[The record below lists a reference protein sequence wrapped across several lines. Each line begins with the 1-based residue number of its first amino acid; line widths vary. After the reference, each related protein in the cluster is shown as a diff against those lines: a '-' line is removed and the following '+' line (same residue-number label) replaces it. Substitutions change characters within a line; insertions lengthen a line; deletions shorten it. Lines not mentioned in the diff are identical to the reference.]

1 MSDNDALS
9 HLYRQLPAEQPS
21 TRLDAKVLAAVNTEL
36 AASRAQRARSQRRW
50 RYQVPLATA
59 ATVVL
64 AVALFLRQPETQQ
77 ELLSPRSKDGVAMY
91 KELAREAG
99 SDSAAY
105 KKAPSTI
112 DELRVMQPPLMSA
125 PPPVP
130 APPMVA
136 MMDLPAPV
144 SSPTVA
150 PESTNAA
157 IASAEPPPARSHV
170 PNMAGIARMGII
182 ADGAL
187 PKMQLGALLN
197 EAAGMPAKE
206 FCERLQALWIA
217 TDAVPDCPTNDGQH
231 QWPAPLAI
239 TWQVTGGHV
248 QSAELRR

>member
-36 AASRAQRARSQRRW
+36 AASRAQRARSQWRW

-77 ELLSPRSKDGVAMY
+77 ELLSPRSKDGVARY
-91 KELAREAG
+91 SALAHEAG
-99 SDSAAY
+99 SDSAAD

-112 DELRVMQPPLMSA
+112 DELRVMQPPPMSA
-125 PPPVP
+125 PPPPVP
-130 APPMVA
+130 APPVA
-136 MMDLPAPV
+136 EMMDLPAP
-144 SSPTVA
+144 A
-150 PESTNAA
+150 
-157 IASAEPPPARSHV
+157 
-170 PNMAGIARMGII
+170 PNMARIAPLGII
-182 ADGAL
+182 AESAL

-197 EAAGMPAKE
+197 EAAGMSAKE
-206 FCERLQALWIA
+206 FCARLQTLWSGVGTA
-217 TDAVPDCPTNDGQH
+217 PDCPTTDGQH
-231 QWPAPLAI
+231 QWPAPLAV

-248 QSAELRR
+248 RSAELRR

>member
-1 MSDNDALS
+1 MSDSEALGR
-9 HLYRQLPAEQPS
+9 LYRRLPAEEPS

-36 AASRAQRARSQRRW
+36 AASREQRARSQRRW

-64 AVALFLRQPETQQ
+64 AMALFLPQTETPQ
-77 ELLSPRSKDGVAMY
+77 ELRSPGGEDSVARY
-91 KELAREAG
+91 SALAHEAG
-99 SDSAAY
+99 SDSAADQN
-105 KKAPSTI
+105 PSSGVH
-112 DELRVMQPPLMSA
+112 ELRRLPPPPPPMSA

-130 APPMVA
+130 APPVA
-136 MMDLPAPV
+136 EMMNLPAPV
-144 SSPTVA
+144 PKV
-150 PESTNAA
+150 
-157 IASAEPPPARSHV
+157 
-170 PNMAGIARMGII
+170 AGIARMGII

-197 EAAGMPAKE
+197 EAAGIPAKE

-217 TDAVPDCPTNDGQH
+217 TDAAPDCPTNDGQH

-248 QSAELRR
+248 RSAELRR

>member
-1 MSDNDALS
+1 MSDSEALGR
-9 HLYRQLPAEQPS
+9 LYRRLPAEEPS

-36 AASRAQRARSQRRW
+36 AASREQRARSQRRW

-64 AVALFLRQPETQQ
+64 AMALFLRQPETQQ
-77 ELLSPRSKDGVAMY
+77 ELLSPRSEDMVSEY
-91 KELAREAG
+91 RVLAHEAG
-99 SDSAAY
+99 SDSAAD

-130 APPMVA
+130 APPVA
-136 MMDLPAPV
+136 EMMNLPAPV
-144 SSPTVA
+144 PKV
-150 PESTNAA
+150 
-157 IASAEPPPARSHV
+157 
-170 PNMAGIARMGII
+170 AGIARMGII

-217 TDAVPDCPTNDGQH
+217 TDAAPDCPTNDGQH

-248 QSAELRR
+248 RSAELRR

>member
-36 AASRAQRARSQRRW
+36 ATARQQRARSQRRW

-64 AVALFLRQPETQQ
+64 AMALFLRQTETQQ
-77 ELLSPRSKDGVAMY
+77 ELRSPGSEDSIARYSV
-91 KELAREAG
+91 LAHEAG
-99 SDSAAY
+99 SDIATDQDP
-105 KKAPSTI
+105 PSGAH
-112 DELRVMQPPLMSA
+112 EPRKLLPPPPPMSV

-136 MMDLPAPV
+136 MMELPAPV
-144 SSPTVA
+144 P
-150 PESTNAA
+150 NMAA
-157 IASAEPPPARSHV
+157 IAP
-170 PNMAGIARMGII
+170 MGII
-182 ADGAL
+182 ADRAL

-206 FCERLQALWIA
+206 FCTGLLKLWPTLETA
-217 TDAVPDCPTNDGQH
+217 PACPISDGQH
-231 QWPAPLAI
+231 EWPEPLPVA
-239 TWQVTGGHV
+239 WRVNAGQV

>member
-1 MSDNDALS
+1 MSDSEALGR
-9 HLYRQLPAEQPS
+9 LYRRLPAEEPS

-36 AASRAQRARSQRRW
+36 AASREQRARSQRRW

-64 AVALFLRQPETQQ
+64 AMALFLSQTETPQ
-77 ELLSPRSKDGVAMY
+77 ELRSPRSEDSVAMY
-91 KELAREAG
+91 KELAHEAG
-99 SDSAAY
+99 SDSAAD
-105 KKAPSTI
+105 KKAQSTI

-130 APPMVA
+130 APPVVA
-136 MMDLPAPV
+136 MMDLPAPI
-144 SSPTVA
+144 SSPTIA
-150 PESTNAA
+150 PEPMNAA
-157 IASAEPPPARSHV
+157 AAEPPPARSHV

-197 EAAGMPAKE
+197 EATGMPAKE

-217 TDAVPDCPTNDGQH
+217 TDAAPDCPTNDGQH

-248 QSAELRR
+248 RSAELRR

>member
-1 MSDNDALS
+1 MSDSEALGR
-9 HLYRQLPAEQPS
+9 LYRRLPAEEPS

-36 AASRAQRARSQRRW
+36 AASREQRARSQRRW

-64 AVALFLRQPETQQ
+64 AMALFLRQPETQQ
-77 ELLSPRSKDGVAMY
+77 ELLSPRSEDGVAMY
-91 KELAREAG
+91 KELAHEAG
-99 SDSAAY
+99 SDSAADQN
-105 KKAPSTI
+105 PSSGVH
-112 DELRVMQPPLMSA
+112 ELRRLPPPPPLMSA
-125 PPPVP
+125 PSPVP

-150 PESTNAA
+150 PEPTNAA
-157 IASAEPPPARSHV
+157 AAEPPPARSHV

-206 FCERLQALWIA
+206 FCERLQVLWTA
-217 TDAVPDCPTNDGQH
+217 TDAAPDCPTTDGQH

-248 QSAELRR
+248 RSAELRR